1 VNGEYREH
9 EKSCQE
15 DYCMTSRAETQ
26 LMEER
31 MLQHRICNHG
41 YMTGKQLQNDIS
53 KDSDRASEER
63 EGVG

>member
-1 VNGEYREH
+1 
-9 EKSCQE
+9 
-15 DYCMTSRAETQ
+15 MTSRAETQ
-26 LMEER
+26 FMEER